1 MELVPIKTVHGEGKA
16 WDTLESLSP
25 REVCESAGV
34 SFDPASEAYRVR
46 AFGTDFLVSV
56 RERTITAASDDAGH
70 LFLGRLKD
78 FFRLSVLW
86 YLTSAKHIPLT
97 EKLVKPVDIKGGQ
110 RFSAGTHVLPTEK
123 IAERF
128 GTDREGFIRQ
138 GSLFGGEEV
147 PYGDAAVRL
156 YALPRVPVTVILWL
170 EDQEFPARVD
180 ILFDSTCNFQLSLSD
195 IVWAVAMMSAM
206 VMLVE

>member
-16 WDTLESLSP
+16 WETLAGLSP
-25 REVCESAGV
+25 EEVCDSAGV
-34 SFDPASEAYRVR
+34 SYDWEAKTYRVR
-46 AFGTDFLVSV
+46 AFGTDFLVSLKD
-56 RERTITAASDDAGH
+56 RTISSTTADGEH

-86 YLTSAKHIPLT
+86 YLTSAKHIPFT
-97 EKLVKPVDIKGGQ
+97 EKLAKPVDIKGGQ

-128 GTDREGFIRQ
+128 GTDKKGFIQQ
-138 GSLFGGEEV
+138 GRAFGGEV
-147 PYGDAAVRL
+147 VSYGDAAVRL

-170 EDQEFPARVD
+170 EDEEFPPRVD